1 MRKISIKTMMFL
13 VFLYSLAANFAHP
26 VTPTFIKVL
35 GLHDYMFGLAFACMS
50 ATNFLFAPFWGKI
63 SEKYGGAL
71 IFCACML
78 GYGIMQVFF
87 GLSKSEL
94 AICIARL
101 IGGFFISGISVS
113 DMIYIIRHS
122 EHSGKDLA
130 VAGPVNAVTAPFGFL
145 IGGFLGDVS
154 ILMTFIIQGVTLFLI
169 GILGFLI
176 MGDSSNKEEV
186 SFNKGD
192 MNPFKSFAN
201 ASEIVTGFIAVF
213 LVISCVATF
222 SSTCYEQCFNY
233 YIKDVYGFP
242 SSYNGILKALVG
254 FIALFVNWR
263 ITMRLIE
270 GNAFKSIV
278 PVFGLLFAMMIG
290 VVTID
295 NMIPFI
301 IINVVFFG
309 CNSIY
314 LPLLQNMMTK
324 YNADKQGELVGLF
337 TSLRSLG
344 NVFGS
349 LLAGFIY
356 SSGPKNSFVVA
367 MAGFGVCVILSYFH
381 YRKSLKELVH

>member
-1 MRKISIKTMMFL
+1 
-13 VFLYSLAANFAHP
+13 
-26 VTPTFIKVL
+26 
-35 GLHDYMFGLAFACMS
+35 
-50 ATNFLFAPFWGKI
+50 
-63 SEKYGGAL
+63 
-71 IFCACML
+71 
-78 GYGIMQVFF
+78 
-87 GLSKSEL
+87 
-94 AICIARL
+94 
-101 IGGFFISGISVS
+101 
-113 DMIYIIRHS
+113 
-122 EHSGKDLA
+122 
-130 VAGPVNAVTAPFGFL
+130 
-145 IGGFLGDVS
+145 
-154 ILMTFIIQGVTLFLI
+154 MTFIIQGVTLFLI